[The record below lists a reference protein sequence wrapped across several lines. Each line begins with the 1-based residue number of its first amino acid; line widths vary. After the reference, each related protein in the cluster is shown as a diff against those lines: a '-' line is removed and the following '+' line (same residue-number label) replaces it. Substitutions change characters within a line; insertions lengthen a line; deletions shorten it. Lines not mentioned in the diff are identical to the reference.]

1 MKRTIAF
8 FMTLCMLLSCS
19 GVAYAADVELF
30 ASLTL
35 SRYVADAFSG
45 DSRGE
50 IIIRKMEQPDL
61 KQLLIMNG

>member
-1 MKRTIAF
+1 
-8 FMTLCMLLSCS
+8 MLLSCS